1 MAFALA
7 VVTLGAFAW
16 FVRPLLGPDR
26 NHRGGE
32 GWRLMEVIQEHEGLD
47 PDGRRTYAERSLDR
61 VSWYAGPVAL
71 AGGIAGL
78 AIVARRL
85 VVGSVGPAEIVTAGL
100 VTPYLLLYLYLPS
113 VDADHPWFIRRY
125 VPTAIPGLLLF
136 AGVATGA
143 AVAWR
148 GWPTTQSRF
157 GGKGRPG
164 DRMRGLDRSSNA
176 SWPLRAVT
184 WQAGARDGVERL
196 CAQFLPGSVAV
207 LAADERVGL
216 TVLPAVRTYCEVEAV
231 AIRPDLLGA
240 SAAPVVVEVA
250 DAVARRPDPAAVEV
264 VAPTRQVL
272 MSASRPARPMCGRW

>member
-1 MAFALA
+1 M
-7 VVTLGAFAW
+7 
-16 FVRPLLGPDR
+16 
-26 NHRGGE
+26 
-32 GWRLMEVIQEHEGLD
+32 
-47 PDGRRTYAERSLDR
+47 
-61 VSWYAGPVAL
+61 
-71 AGGIAGL
+71 
-78 AIVARRL
+78 
-85 VVGSVGPAEIVTAGL
+85 
-100 VTPYLLLYLYLPS
+100 
-113 VDADHPWFIRRY
+113 DADHPWFIRRY

-148 GWPTTQSRF
+148 GWPKTV
-157 GGKGRPG
+157 GRLVAA
-164 DRMRGLDRSSNA
+164 GLAIGCVAWPLVA

-184 WQAGARDGVERL
+184 WQSGARDGVERL
-196 CAQFLPGSVAV
+196 CAQFALGSVAV

-216 TVLPAVRTYCEVEAV
+216 TVLPAVRTYCEVEVV

-272 MSASRPARPMCGRW
+272 ISVAPGAVNVREVVILQTSQVGTTIGQRPRDVGDRRIVVWVGTVLPPIS